1 MRTPTISRFITCSLG
16 LAFTLP
22 LLSTNAH
29 AQVINED
36 RELIPAGVGNG
47 AFFGRS
53 AAMDNGILVSGADG
67 AEVAYTF
74 NAVTGAQLQM
84 LAPNDPPSRSFGY
97 AVDIQ
102 GNIAVIGAR
111 WDDDNGTQSGS
122 AYIFDAL
129 TGAQLHKL
137 VPPDGGVDYNFGR
150 SVSIHD
156 GIVGVGAHYDS
167 ENGFRAGAAY
177 LFDAS
182 TGALIRK
189 TLAPDGAVNDEFG
202 YSIAVGD
209 GVVAVGAIKDD
220 DGAASSG
227 SVYIFNLADGSLNRK
242 INASDPGVADQF
254 GFSVA
259 IDNGI
264 LAVGSNQDNIGN
276 NDNGSAYLIDIATGN
291 ELFKLTASDTARED
305 QFGWS
310 IDIDDGVVVVGSHQD
325 DDLGSLSGSA
335 YLFDAATGTQIAKML
350 PSNGGP
356 SEYFGSS
363 VAIDNG
369 IAVGGSILFGPGS
382 VHVFSVPTPPC
393 PADLTGE
400 GDLNFLDVS
409 AFLTAFGNMDPVAD
423 FEADG
428 SFNFLDVSAYLAAF
442 GMGCP

>member
-1 MRTPTISRFITCSLG
+1 MRTPFVTCSLA
-16 LAFTLP
+16 LVAAFP
-22 LLSTNAH
+22 LLSSNTH

-36 RELIPAGVGNG
+36 RELIPAGAGSG
-47 AFFGRS
+47 SFFGRS
-53 AAMDNGILVSGADG
+53 TAMDNGILVAGADG
-67 AEVAYTF
+67 AEAAYTF

-97 AVDIQ
+97 SIDIQ

-111 WDDDNGTQSGS
+111 WDDDNGVQSGS

-137 VPPDGGVDYNFGR
+137 VPSDGAVDYNFGH
-150 SVSIHD
+150 SISIHD
-156 GIVGVGAHYDS
+156 GIVGVGAHYDG
-167 ENGFRAGAAY
+167 ENGFRSGAAY

-182 TGALIRK
+182 TGAFIRK
-189 TLAPDGAVNDEFG
+189 ILAPDGVASDEFG

-220 DGAASSG
+220 DVTANSG
-227 SVYIFNLADGSLNRK
+227 SVYIFNLTDGSLNRK
-242 INASDPGVADQF
+242 IIASDPGLADQF

-276 NDNGSAYLIDIATGN
+276 NDNGSAYLFDIATGD

-310 IDIDDGVVVVGSHQD
+310 IGIDNGVVVVGSHQD

-335 YLFDAATGTQIAKML
+335 YLFNASTGTQIAKML
-350 PSNGGP
+350 PTNGGP

-363 VAIDNG
+363 VAISG
-369 IAVGGSILFGPGS
+369 GLAAAGSILFGPGS

-393 PADLTGE
+393 PPDLTGE

-409 AFLTAFGNMDPVAD
+409 AFLTAFGNMDPIAD

-428 SFNFLDVSAYLAAF
+428 SFNFLDVSAYLTAF
-442 GMGCP
+442 GKGCP

>member
-1 MRTPTISRFITCSLG
+1 M
-16 LAFTLP
+16 
-22 LLSTNAH
+22 LSSNTH

-97 AVDIQ
+97 SIDIQ

-137 VPPDGGVDYNFGR
+137 VPSDGGVDYNFGR

-182 TGALIRK
+182 TGAFIRK
-189 TLAPDGAVNDEFG
+189 ILAPDGTTNDEFG

-242 INASDPGVADQF
+242 VNASDPGVADQF

-310 IDIDDGVVVVGSHQD
+310 IDIDDGIVVVGSHQD

-363 VAIDNG
+363 VAVSG
-369 IAVGGSILFGPGS
+369 GLAAAGSILFGPGS
-382 VHVFSVPTPPC
+382 MHVYSVPTPAC
-393 PADLTGE
+393 PPDLTGE

-409 AFLTAFGNMDPVAD
+409 AFLTAFGNMDPIAD